1 MNPLPM
7 SGKSFKDTMDREFS
21 YTQAHFEQVQATL
34 YELAGIRLDTSKDAM
49 VYSRLVRRIRNLQ
62 VGGFANYFAYLEKTP
77 AETQEFINALTTN
90 LTSFFREP
98 HHFDILKG
106 YLQDHPGN
114 LRIWCAASSTGEE
127 AYSIA
132 MAVAE
137 HYGQFDTPVEI
148 IASDID
154 THVLTAAAAG
164 VYKQER
170 IESIGPERR
179 KQFFQRGTGS
189 QDGKVRVVPE
199 LKRMVEF
206 ANINLLDPSW
216 PVRATV
222 DVIFCRNVMIYFDKQ
237 TQLALLT
244 RLVALLP
251 SDGLYIAGHSENFSS
266 FAQVVRLAGQTTYYP
281 VRRG

>member
-1 MNPLPM
+1 M

-21 YTQAHFEQVQATL
+21 YTQAHFEQVQAKL
-34 YELAGIRLDTSKDAM
+34 YELAGIQLDTSKDAL
-49 VYSRLVRRIRNLQ
+49 VYSRLVRRIRSLK
-62 VGGFANYFAYLEKTP
+62 VGGFANYFVYLQNTP
-77 AETQEFINALTTN
+77 SETQEFINALTTN

-114 LRIWCAASSTGEE
+114 LRIWCVASSTGEE

-132 MAVAE
+132 MTVAE

-154 THVLTAAAAG
+154 TDVLTAASAG
-164 VYKQER
+164 IYKRER
-170 IESIGPERR
+170 IESIVPQRR
-179 KQFFQRGTGS
+179 KHFFQRGTGG

-206 ANINLLDPSW
+206 AQINLLEPSW
-216 PVRATV
+216 PIRSTV

-251 SDGLYIAGHSENFSS
+251 SDGLYIAGHSENFSA

-281 VRRG
+281 VRG

>member
-1 MNPLPM
+1 ME
-7 SGKSFKDTMDREFS
+7 REFS
-21 YTQAHFEQVQATL
+21 YTQAHFEQVQAKL

-49 VYSRLVRRIRNLQ
+49 VYSRLVRRIRNLK
-62 VGGFANYFAYLEKTP
+62 VGGFANYFAYLENTP
-77 AETQEFINALTTN
+77 SETQEFINALTTN

-98 HHFDILKG
+98 HHFDILKEF
-106 YLQDHPGN
+106 LQVHTGN
-114 LRIWCAASSTGEE
+114 LRIWCVASSTGEE

-137 HYGQFDTPVEI
+137 HYGRFDTPVEI

-164 VYKQER
+164 VYKRER
-170 IESIGPERR
+170 IASIGPQRC

-199 LKRMVEF
+199 LKRMIEF
-206 ANINLLDPSW
+206 AKINLLDTSW
-216 PVRATV
+216 PVRSAV

-244 RLVALLP
+244 RLVTLLP
-251 SDGLYIAGHSENFSS
+251 ADGLYIAGHSENFTS
-266 FAQVVRLAGQTTYYP
+266 FPQVVRLAGQTTYYP